1 VYNDRETDY
10 NGTYELGDLS
20 KKFVKVVV
28 AHKSDHFVFERFL
41 DRIQSQDINELKIA
55 ENFQEFVGENVDDS
69 GIDVEDTTELLNT
82 YVDNVETDLN
92 KDRIKN
98 EMGDLMNEAQALDIV

>member
-1 VYNDRETDY
+1 
-10 NGTYELGDLS
+10 
-20 KKFVKVVV
+20 V